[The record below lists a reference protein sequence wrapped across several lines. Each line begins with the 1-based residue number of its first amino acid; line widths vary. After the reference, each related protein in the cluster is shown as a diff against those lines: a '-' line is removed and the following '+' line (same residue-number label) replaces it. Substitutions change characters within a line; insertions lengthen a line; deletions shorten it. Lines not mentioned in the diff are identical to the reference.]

1 MSNTMIQNPVAQVAA
16 AMNRPVM
23 LKDVAEKLGMPVSSV
38 AGCLCPR
45 SKMSKEK
52 IELVRRTVD
61 EMGYVPK
68 AARRFVNQ
76 PEVKER
82 FCSICGTKLNNV
94 QKKYCTSCGKSV
106 QQQARLDWKKNNTDK
121 MREYRLKWYHK
132 NGHGK
137 NTETCYC
144 NGCFHSR
151 EDEVRHMKYL
161 REQGYSNSEIAKA
174 IGRSYQ
180 AVLMNIGKQDPELSK
195 QNVAMA
201 QHIRAQKNAA
211 RKQYVLNKPIR
222 EYNAKVEAHNKM
234 KAELALLQVDLL
246 SEKPIIEKAAQTKIE
261 FPMVNL
267 ATVQPTA
274 LQ

>member
-1 MSNTMIQNPVAQVAA
+1 MSMMQNYSVANGSFE
-16 AMNRPVM
+16 NRPVM

-38 AGCLCPR
+38 AGCLCPHSR
-45 SKMSKEK
+45 MSKEK

-68 AARRFVNQ
+68 AARKFVNQ

-94 QKKYCTSCGKSV
+94 QKKYCTSCGKLA
-106 QQQARLDWKKNNTDK
+106 QQQARLDWKKNNADK
-121 MREYRLKWYHK
+121 MREYRLKWSHK

-137 NTETCYC
+137 NTKTCYC

-161 REQGYSNSEIAKA
+161 REQGYSNAEIAKM
-174 IGRSYQ
+174 IGRTAQ
-180 AVLMNIGKQDPELSK
+180 TVLANIGKQDPELSK

-211 RKQYVLNKPIR
+211 RKAYVINKPIR
-222 EYNAKVEAHNKM
+222 EYNKRVEQHNKM
-234 KAELALLQVDLL
+234 KAELNLLQLDLL
-246 SEKPIIEKAAQTKIE
+246 TQKPIIEQAAQTKID
-261 FPMVNL
+261 FPLVNL
-267 ATVQPTA
+267 STVQPTA